1 MDDQEHV
8 SRGRAAQVL
17 QQGKHLQY
25 KISVQTGA
33 GVANSVHFLRDGN
46 KWKRE
51 TDLSISFFFQ
61 KKGDQPTGQQRR
73 KHQITYLIHQAKE
86 RELELKNNW
95 ADNKMTRRQ
104 TQAKYGF

>member
-25 KISVQTGA
+25 KALHYKQKLLTVSVFWGMEINESERLTFP
-33 GVANSVHFLRDGN
+33 SR
-46 KWKRE
+46 
-51 TDLSISFFFQ
+51 FQ

>member
-1 MDDQEHV
+1 MLTFP
-8 SRGRAAQVL
+8 SR
-17 QQGKHLQY
+17 
-25 KISVQTGA
+25 
-33 GVANSVHFLRDGN
+33 
-46 KWKRE
+46 
-51 TDLSISFFFQ
+51 FQ

-95 ADNKMTRRQ
+95 AENKLTRRQ

>member
-1 MDDQEHV
+1 MDDQEHD
-8 SRGRAAQVL
+8 SRGSAPQVL
-17 QQGKHLQY
+17 QQGKQGY
-25 KISVQTGA
+25 FSSDRCRSVC
-33 GVANSVHFLRDGN
+33 FLMDIEWREIYER
-46 KWKRE
+46 KRL
-51 TDLSISFFFQ
+51 TFPSRFQ